1 MSRSKH
7 QFRPGA
13 LEVFETRIVPTVTA
27 YQIGALPYVP
37 LGLVEGGSLA
47 GHDVS
52 TSGFTVTTADQGP
65 AAPVVGPTDSDDTS
79 GGANDF
85 PGTTYDGNFITT
97 TLTNNNPVAGSVSYV
112 TFAVYAA
119 PGTDF
124 NFASQNLIYSAT
136 YKVVSGTD
144 ASKGQGPITV
154 SVDLSTLK
162 IPGKEK
168 VQCEI
173 WSADDANGYAPNKL
187 KPGDTGYESHLIW
200 GQLFEF
206 EPVKGQKNS

>member
-1 MSRSKH
+1 MRHSKKH

-27 YQIGALPYVP
+27 YPGLGAYVP
-37 LGLVEGGSLA
+37 PGLMESGPLA

-52 TSGFTVTTADQGP
+52 TSDRFDVSGDLTDDPDSDG
-65 AAPVVGPTDSDDTS
+65 GPTYPTYT
-79 GGANDF
+79 
-85 PGTTYDGNFITT
+85 GTTISA

-112 TFAVYAA
+112 TLAVYAA
-119 PGTDF
+119 EGQGF

-136 YKVVSGTD
+136 YKVVSGID
-144 ASKGQGPITV
+144 AKLGQGPITV

-173 WSADDANGYAPNKL
+173 WSADDSNGYAPNKL
-187 KPGDTGYESHLIW
+187 KPGDTGYESHLIL
-200 GQLFEF
+200 GELLEI
-206 EPVKGQKNS
+206 EPDNGQKHK